1 MWRRIG
7 VLLTKF
13 FFLIFRANYWY
24 VNFYVLWVNA
34 IFNILLPIGTLILL
48 NILILRFEKNEYCR
62 RNFNVFFM
70 SRRIK
75 EHFQNLEENLEQVS
89 SNIRLRKVDIF
100 WKKIYIFTFFLSPLL
115 KTLILK
121 LSISLI
127 KYLALFTLLL
137 LKTNIKGLL
146 KYQQDMKFQTF
157 FLGKR

>member
-1 MWRRIG
+1 M
-7 VLLTKF
+7 
-13 FFLIFRANYWY
+13 
-24 VNFYVLWVNA
+24 
-34 IFNILLPIGTLILL
+34 
-48 NILILRFEKNEYCR
+48 
-62 RNFNVFFM
+62 FFM

-100 WKKIYIFTFFLSPLL
+100 WKKIYFYFSFSPLL
-115 KTLILK
+115 NFNIETFN
-121 LSISLI
+121 ISHI

-157 FLGKR
+157 VLGKR